1 MQELSGELVKKKTQK
16 TWISGLCC
24 PIFCFQRLVTR
35 ICVSIHTQMEPGPG
49 FTMSSTSIREPRT
62 LRRRNESHPQ
72 WNESQLWLRN
82 KKLNSKLK
90 TRMAAADMLTFIIA
104 VEINLYIH

>member
-1 MQELSGELVKKKTQK
+1 
-16 TWISGLCC
+16 
-24 PIFCFQRLVTR
+24 
-35 ICVSIHTQMEPGPG
+35 
-49 FTMSSTSIREPRT
+49 MSSTSIREPRT